1 VTVSKEAKANKMI
14 FVGVII
20 AIAGLAGAIVLA
32 FVGKGKYNQQ
42 VNTRDRLD
50 VKIQE
55 IEASGIEEKERE
67 YNAARASADSV
78 IEFHNS
84 TYRNNEKF
92 NEVLKLIEAK
102 TVANTSVDELSSDKN
117 NLVMKVAVTSK
128 EEAAKII
135 LQYQGI
141 PYFERGN
148 VAAIKEDI
156 SQTTGLPV
164 VSFTLS
170 EKYVEQYFDQDIN
183 GDGRIDLTSDDKNGD
198 GVIDKLDLYGDA
210 NFDGVTDIRDII
222 VAENN
227 IRAELRAKIEFD
239 INNDGNVDADD
250 DINKDGFI
258 DDIDRQFYARIEY
271 LNLEGIGDFNNDG
284 TIDMLDAVDYLTMLD
299 EIAAA
304 AEMEGM
310 Q

>member
-1 VTVSKEAKANKMI
+1 MI
-14 FVGVII
+14 FVGAII

-67 YNAARASADSV
+67 YNAARASANSV

-84 TYRNNEKF
+84 TYRNNEEW
-92 NEVLKLIEAK
+92 NEVLRLIEQN
-102 TVANTSVDELSSDKN
+102 TVSSMSVDSIASDKN
-117 NLVMKVAVTSK
+117 RVTFDIAVTSK
-128 EEAAKII
+128 EEAAKLI
-135 LQYQGI
+135 LQFQKI
-141 PYFERGN
+141 PYFESGN
-148 VAAIKEDI
+148 VSAIKEDI
-156 SQTTGLPV
+156 SEETGLPV
-164 VSFTLS
+164 VSFTLANLY
-170 EKYVEQYFDQDIN
+170 KEQYFNQDIN
-183 GDGRIDLTSDDKNGD
+183 GDGKIDASDDKNND
-198 GVIDKLDLYGDA
+198 GIIDKLDLYGDA
-210 NFDGVTDIRDII
+210 NFDNVTDIRDII
-222 VAENN
+222 VAENK

-250 DINKDGFI
+250 DINKDGVI
-258 DDIDRQFYARIEY
+258 DDIDRDLFARIEY

-284 TIDMLDAVDYLTMLD
+284 NIDMLDAVDYLAMMD

-304 AEMEGM
+304 AELEG
-310 Q
+310 QQ